1 MEQKI
6 YKNIYKQTMKKLICY
21 LTLNGKKHL
30 AENGFLRM
38 SKNLQKCSNKNSKN
52 SLKLSIIFSMQI
64 FKINALTK
72 STQKNR
78 TFPVLY
84 KNKNRT
90 FSATKFLLQITQKQQ
105 QNTFYKKLY
114 KKILFILENDS
125 FIFLVKQNLQ
135 EQVSFKKNLFSHYRW
150 R

>member
-1 MEQKI
+1 
-6 YKNIYKQTMKKLICY
+6 MKKLICY
-21 LTLNGKKHL
+21 LTLDGKKRL
-30 AENGFLRM
+30 IENGFLRM

-52 SLKLSIIFSMQI
+52 SIKLSIIVSMQI

-72 STQKNR
+72 STQKNK

-90 FSATKFLLQITQKQQ
+90 FLATKFLIKIIQKEQ

-114 KKILFILENDS
+114 KKILYTLENDS
-125 FIFLVKQNLQ
+125 FILSTKQNLQ
-135 EQVSFKKNLFSHYRW
+135 EQVSFKRNLFSYYR
-150 R
+150 